1 MNDLFYSHS
10 LGLTVF
16 ELTCD
21 RAVGALWKQH
31 QRSGKHVD
39 VLIKIPNV
47 NLIQNPSGPTKYQ
60 RISTFPI

>member
-31 QRSGKHVD
+31 QRSGKHVN
-39 VLIKIPNV
+39 VLKKSSSCAGCEV
-47 NLIQNPSGPTKYQ
+47 SQM
-60 RISTFPI
+60 